1 MSRHVKRTSVRLLRI
16 LLVPVV
22 LVGLYQ
28 VWAIQQGSPFFPPVQ
43 DIWAA
48 FQRTW
53 LGAGFV
59 QNALPSL
66 KNLAIGY
73 GIGTVLG
80 IAAGSF
86 LARFR
91 IIRLAVSPISSF
103 ALALPAVALVPLFIT
118 AVGIGEQMQQT
129 VIAYSA
135 FVYMMVNTTDGLVRI
150 PSSLLDVNAVF
161 RIRGFRR
168 LLLVSLPAIA
178 SRLLGTGRATLSLSV
193 LIMVVSEMIGAS
205 VGIGAVTLTAQQS
218 FQYDVMWS
226 GMVLIAILGVG
237 LNALYSL
244 AERPIL
250 VRSGLAQSRVK

>member
-1 MSRHVKRTSVRLLRI
+1 MSKHVKRSSIRLLRI
-16 LLVPVV
+16 ILVP
-22 LVGLYQ
+22 LALIGLYQ
-28 VWAIQQGSPFFPPVQ
+28 LWSVQQGSPFFPPVQ

-48 FQRTW
+48 FTKTW
-53 LGAGFV
+53 LGDGFV
-59 QNALPSL
+59 VNALPSL

-73 GIGTVLG
+73 IVGSVLG
-80 IAAGSF
+80 IAGGAF
-86 LARFR
+86 LARWR
-91 IIRLAVSPISSF
+91 TIRLAVNPITSF

-135 FVYMMVNTTDGLVRI
+135 FVYMLVNTTDGLVRI
-150 PSSLLDVNAVF
+150 PSSLVDVNRVF
-161 RIRGFRR
+161 RITGLRR
-168 LLLVSLPAIA
+168 LFLVSLPAIA

-250 VRSGLAQSRVK
+250 VRSGLAQSRAK